1 MNDRWALAVL
11 GDPLAYTRSPDLHR
25 AGLAA
30 LGLEGTSEALPTPV
44 HRLGPRLKELAARG
58 LRGVNLTHPLKEPAL
73 ELVAKVSENAQR
85 ARSINTIGF
94 ADGGWWGD
102 TTDGPG
108 FLDWLASLGRTP
120 AEERALLLGGGG
132 AARSLGL
139 ALGDAGARSVVSAR
153 RPEAIAAAWSGI
165 PNARLVGWRSFAE
178 SEALEEATVV
188 INATPLAGAQAPLA
202 VDHIPSGT
210 LVVDLVYG
218 PSPTAWVLEARV
230 RGRQAWDGLGL
241 LVYQARRA
249 LALWTG
255 REVPVE
261 PLAEAVGWPR

>member
-1 MNDRWALAVL
+1 VSGRWALAVL

-44 HRLGPRLKELAARG
+44 HRLGARLRELATRG
-58 LRGVNLTHPLKEPAL
+58 LCGVNLTHPLKEPAL
-73 ELVAKVSENAQR
+73 ELVAKVSEPARR

-94 ADGGWWGD
+94 AADGWWGD

-108 FLDWLASLGRTP
+108 FLDWLASLGRDP
-120 AEERALLLGGGG
+120 AAERALMLGGGG
-132 AARSLGL
+132 AARSLAL
-139 ALGDAGARSVVSAR
+139 ALGDAGGRTVVSAR
-153 RPEAIAAAWSGI
+153 RPAAITSTWSEI
-165 PNARLVGWRSFAE
+165 PNARLVEWRSYAE
-178 SEALEEATVV
+178 SEALEDATVV
-188 INATPLAGAQAPLA
+188 INATPLAGAQAPLS
-202 VDHIPSGT
+202 VDHIPAST

-241 LVYQARRA
+241 LVHQARRS
-249 LALWTG
+249 LMLWTG
-255 REVPVE
+255 QDVPVE
-261 PLAEAVGWPR
+261 PLAQAVGWPR

>member
-1 MNDRWALAVL
+1 MSERWALAVL

-25 AGLAA
+25 AGLQA
-30 LGLEGTSEALPTPV
+30 LGLDGTSEALPTPI
-44 HRLGPRLKELAARG
+44 HRLAPRLRELATRG

-73 ELVAKVSENAQR
+73 ELVAKASDTARR
-85 ARSINTIGF
+85 ARSVNTIGF
-94 ADGGWWGD
+94 AENGWWGD

-108 FLDWLASLGRTP
+108 FLDWLASLGRNP
-120 AEERALLLGGGG
+120 ADERALMLGGGG
-132 AARSLGL
+132 AARSLAL

-153 RPEAIAAAWSGI
+153 RPDAIAPAWSEI
-165 PNARLVGWRSFAE
+165 PNARLIGWRSFAE
-178 SEALEEATVV
+178 SEALEDATVV
-188 INATPLAGAQAPLA
+188 INATPLVGAQAPLP
-202 VDHIPSGT
+202 VDLIPSST

-261 PLAEAVGWPR
+261 PLAQAVGWPR